1 MTTEP
6 HPIPPWRI
14 VWRLMPYARPY
25 VFWLVLGIVVAM
37 CEAGLNI
44 ATTYLAKHMVDT
56 ALASQADAFLYYIK
70 IMTGVIGIG
79 LLLTYLSRISVAR
92 ISAYTIR
99 DLQNHLTGHFLR
111 LPISTA
117 DRYHSGDLV
126 SRFNGDARRLDNMIG
141 SIPHHVYQP
150 VLFIGAFV
158 YMFILSWKL
167 LLAIFILIPISALVS
182 NKLSK
187 PVEGHA
193 RAQREYLAEGNAIAQ
208 DTIAGI
214 AIVKAFQLQM
224 VLVKKYVETMTNVQD
239 KGIQIARIDAYLT
252 FVWLILRFTPQLV
265 LPVYGGYLIIQGE
278 LTVGGLLA
286 CARLMWY
293 IFLPVESFLGFVRA
307 MRETAPAAE
316 RLWEIADQHKEPE
329 TIREFELQAKE
340 APVRF
345 EKVSFQYDDETPLFQ
360 KLTFTVPSSK
370 TTALVGPSGCGK
382 STILK
387 LLCGFYKPQRGDI
400 AVYGNDM
407 NQVSYTDVRTR
418 LSLVSQ
424 DTYLFPATVAENIA
438 YGRLGTSQEEVESA
452 ARAANAHD
460 FIQEL
465 PKGYETS
472 VGERGVRLSG
482 GQRQRIAIARAILK
496 DAPVLLLDEPTSA
509 LDAEAEAVVE
519 EALRRLMQGRTVL
532 IIAHRLSTIQHADR
546 MLVLDQ
552 GKIVEEGTHESL
564 MQRDG
569 AYKKLYM
576 KQTSDG
582 DV

>member
-1 MTTEP
+1 
-6 HPIPPWRI
+6 
-14 VWRLMPYARPY
+14 MPYARPY